1 MIKRQ
6 CKKALKQKEHTIF
19 PYPMNLSILKDI
31 NTSSSHLR
39 VAQAVPIAEWQNFSG
54 SFVEVSYM
62 EIRMHSP

>member
-6 CKKALKQKEHTIF
+6 CKKALKHKEHTIF
-19 PYPMNLSILKDI
+19 PYPINLSVLKDI

-39 VAQAVPIAEWQNFSG
+39 VAQAVPISERQNSSG
-54 SFVEVSYM
+54 SFVEVSYV